1 MRGSQIAM
9 AGQRALHE
17 MASRFACPTRALD
30 GLDEPEHVRRAIEIA
45 MKSLGIAP
53 RGAPAHERADPA
65 SIAIR
70 GGGWSRHATSVARIT
85 KRCN

>member
-1 MRGSQIAM
+1 MIGDAGSRIAM

-17 MASRFACPTRALD
+17 KASRFACPTRAFD
-30 GLDEPEHVRRAIEIA
+30 GLVEREHVRRSMEIA

-70 GGGWSRHATSVARIT
+70 GRGLRGTLRPSPA
-85 KRCN
+85 